1 MFDEAY
7 DVMPDVLIKI
17 LGDYHHIAVVGLSA
31 KPRRPSR
38 EVSAYMQEAGYNII
52 PINPLYAGQQILGQ
66 RVYATLADAAAAGE
80 QIEIVNVFRRP
91 EQTPPFAD
99 EAASVGARAL
109 WLQLGIAN
117 DETKRR
123 ALAAGLLYV
132 ENRCIKV
139 EHARLFGGLS
149 LI

>member
-1 MFDEAY
+1 MFNEGKD
-7 DVMPDVLIKI
+7 MTPDVLIKI

-31 KPRRPSR
+31 KPHRPSR
-38 EVSAYMQEAGYNII
+38 DVSAYMQEAGYAII

-99 EAASVGARAL
+99 EAAGVGAKAL

-117 DETKRR
+117 EETKRR
-123 ALAAGLLYV
+123 AQATGLLYV